1 MNRPV
6 HQNPDAE
13 QRSRLKVFLFGL
25 AVLHGLVV
33 NLMPVM
39 FSSMEAAFQADK
51 ARQALLKSYFFGGSA
66 VALVAAGYVTQ
77 YFGVRRTCLLLAFL
91 AGSGASAFGLAPT
104 YSLVLVATAILA
116 IGIAPLAA
124 IYAAIIATHFH
135 ESRQRMY
142 MLTYALLAVSATIA
156 TTALGALLDRLGRY
170 KEVFLGLGILIW
182 VSMAALL
189 AIGWQVLGRA
199 PETVAAAG
207 PSRQASPPAG
217 EVASPRLF
225 LRVWTFLASG
235 VFTRGALYLMCVLMI
250 CDYLFASNMLA
261 WTPTFFEQR
270 YGSSKLLAGSAL
282 SASSAGVAV
291 GRVLMAMFPPGKVSD
306 RLLLAGCYA
315 GGVICFGLMILLQ
328 LPYPASLFLMFLSG
342 AFIAAQAP
350 TMGSLAVAKFGD
362 RAPIAVPIYEAVGTL
377 AGIFGPPVVGYFA
390 DRTGQLEAIL
400 LLVPAA
406 GLALAAV
413 AIAWELFDR
422 RRPDASLPGAPNL
435 RRSAS

>member
-1 MNRPV
+1 
-6 HQNPDAE
+6 
-13 QRSRLKVFLFGL
+13 LKVFLFGL

-39 FSSMEAAFQADK
+39 FSSMEATFQADK

-66 VALVAAGYVTQ
+66 VALVAAGYATQ
-77 YFGVRRTCLLLAFL
+77 YFGVRRTCILLAFL
-91 AGSGASAFGLAPT
+91 AGSGAVAFGLAPT
-104 YSLVLVATAILA
+104 YSLVLAATAVLA

-124 IYAAIIATHFH
+124 IYAAIIAAHFH
-135 ESRQRMY
+135 KSRQRMY

-170 KEVFLGLGILIW
+170 QEVFLGLGIVIW

-189 AIGWQVLGRA
+189 AIGWQALGRQA
-199 PETVAAAG
+199 EAAAG
-207 PSRQASPPAG
+207 APVQQDLPTGGESVSPG
-217 EVASPRLF
+217 LL
-225 LRVWTFLASG
+225 LRVWAFLGSG
-235 VFTRGALYLMCVLMI
+235 VFTRGALYLMCALMI
-250 CDYLFASNMLA
+250 FDYLFASNMLA
-261 WTPTFFEQR
+261 WTPTFFEGR

-291 GRVLMAMFPPGKVSD
+291 GRMLMAAFPPGKVAD
-306 RLLLAGCYA
+306 RVLLAGCYA

-328 LPYPASLFLMFLSG
+328 LPYPVSLFLMFVSG
-342 AFIAAQAP
+342 GFIAAQAP

-413 AIAWELFDR
+413 AGGWEFYDR
-422 RRPDASLPGAPNL
+422 RRHNVVFPSGSGAP
-435 RRSAS
+435 RPAS